1 MKRLF
6 ACGFSISTYIMEKYE
21 LRFEKALSYI
31 KIFNIQNVFASIRK
45 FVSQRH
51 SKTFP
56 PEYMFCNGS
65 NLTFVQEFLSGTAKQ
80 AVIREK
86 EDQDFDKIFKE
97 TTTTLEAQTIRSVLF
112 GKIKYGNYDPIPRI
126 YSPNGLEYL
135 PAGNQAHKMSD
146 MVSVWIEKLRNSIDN
161 VFDIFG
167 EELYEAEN
175 LLPIDVFNELCE
187 SLKSGVE
194 HALNGFAKWMKVWI
208 HLPLS
213 VCRLGGDYGSDYARA
228 FLHVFY
234 SRPESDYSTLQEKSY
249 IKSLQ
254 EDIINNNKNT
264 FGLLEALSDQNFF
277 EQFDSFASE
286 FIKYRIYS
294 VVIYEQQLEGLFNRY
309 DIRVDP
315 NMSAEFQQARLQIS
329 GLDGVESK
337 K

>member
-1 MKRLF
+1 MLSTKPMF
-6 ACGFSISTYIMEKYE
+6 QITEKCGAEKT
-21 LRFEKALSYI
+21 S
-31 KIFNIQNVFASIRK
+31 N
-45 FVSQRH
+45 
-51 SKTFP
+51 
-56 PEYMFCNGS
+56 EYSWKLLC
-65 NLTFVQEFLSGTAKQ
+65 
-80 AVIREK
+80 
-86 EDQDFDKIFKE
+86 
-97 TTTTLEAQTIRSVLF
+97 
-112 GKIKYGNYDPIPRI
+112 YDPIPRI